1 MKEEKVKEVRV
12 SHPIVNAFKT
22 EWAYLGK
29 KRKLFLFYV
38 FMYVLAG
45 AISLLTP
52 YVIGII
58 FNSIQES
65 ITTHAQFVLLLQRIV
80 FLLVITVA
88 FWALHGPGRFLETTT
103 GFYVKKNYINDK
115 IRMVLKLPVKW
126 HKDNHS
132 GDTIDKISRASNA
145 LEDFSGE
152 KTFEIVYGIV
162 GFFGS
167 IGVLFFIDWQIALFA
182 LIFSSLTLFV
192 ISRVD
197 KKLDKKYRK
206 LNEYNNKLSATIFD
220 YISNIFTVV
229 TLRLKKTVSEEI
241 EAKQTAAYD
250 TFKSASIINETKWGF
265 ASVAIQIMVVGALIF
280 KAYTDFNLTGT
291 ILIGTLYMVY
301 GYLNNVGQTFYRFA
315 DIYGSIIR
323 QNARIVGAN
332 PLDEEYKKLE
342 YPEEGRLP
350 KNWKNILFKDIS
362 FTYDQKGKRNHLQD
376 INFSLKKRQKIALV
390 GESGSGKSTILS
402 LIRGLYKIEKGEIY
416 CDNIILEGGIN
427 NIKEQV
433 TLIPQ
438 EPEIFNNTF
447 RYNITM
453 NLPATDAEINKV
465 IEISQLSSVIDKLP
479 NGLDTNVKEKGVSL
493 SGGEKQRLALAR
505 GLLAAKKSEIV
516 LMDEPT
522 SSVDSLN
529 EMRIHEQ
536 VFDEFKNKT
545 IVSSIHRLHLLDKFD
560 NIYLFSEGKIV
571 GQGTFEELKSNP
583 VFSRMWR
590 RYNREKLLDKELEKK
605 K

>member
-1 MKEEKVKEVRV
+1 MT
-12 SHPIVNAFKT
+12 HPVINIFKT

-29 KRKLFLFYV
+29 RRKLFIFYISL
-38 FMYVLAG
+38 YVIAG
-45 AISLLTP
+45 IVSLLTP
-52 YVIGII
+52 YVIGTI

-65 ITTHAQFVLLLQRIV
+65 ITTHQQLIGLMQKIALLLA
-80 FLLVITVA
+80 ITVV
-88 FWALHGPGRFLETTT
+88 FWMLHGPARVLEQIT
-103 GFYVKKNYINDK
+103 GYHVRKNYVNDK

-132 GDTIDKISRASNA
+132 GDTIDKINRASNA
-145 LEDFSGE
+145 LEDFSAD
-152 KTFEIVYGIV
+152 KTFDITYGIV
-162 GFFGS
+162 SFFGS
-167 IGVLFFIDWQIALFA
+167 IIVLFFIDWKIALFA
-182 LIFSSLTLFV
+182 FIFSSITLFI

-197 KKLDKKYRK
+197 VNLNKKYKK
-206 LNEYNNKLSATIFD
+206 LNEYSNKLSATIFD
-220 YISNIFTVV
+220 YLSNVITVI

-241 EAKQTAAYD
+241 EEKQIASYD
-250 TFKSASIINETKWGF
+250 TYKRITIIDEMKWGF
-265 ASVAIQIMVVGALIF
+265 ASVAIQIMVVLSLIY
-280 KAYTDFNLTGT
+280 KAYTDFNLVGT

-301 GYLNNVGQTFYRFA
+301 GYLNNMGQTFYKFA
-315 DIYGSIIR
+315 YLYGNIIR
-323 QNARIVGAN
+323 SNARIVGAES
-332 PLDEEYKKLE
+332 LDEEYRKLE

-350 KNWKNILFKDIS
+350 KTWKEIKFKNLS
-362 FTYDQKGKRNHLQD
+362 FTYDREGKRNHLEEVS
-376 INFSLKKRQKIALV
+376 FKFKKREKIALV

-402 LIRGLYKIEKGEIY
+402 LIRGLYKIDKGEIY
-416 CDNIILEGGIN
+416 CDGVPLEGGIN

-453 NLPATDAEINKV
+453 NLPTSEEDLKKV
-465 IEISQLSSVIDKLP
+465 ILISQLKPVIDKLP
-479 NGLDTNVKEKGVSL
+479 NGLDTNVMEKGVSL

-536 VFDEFKNKT
+536 LFEEFKNKT
-545 IVSSIHRLHLLDKFD
+545 ILSSIHRLHLLDKFD
-560 NIYLFSEGKIV
+560 YIYLFSDGKLA
-571 GQGTFEELKSNP
+571 GHGTFDEMKSNP
-583 VFSRMWR
+583 LFSKMWR
-590 RYNREKLLDKELEKK
+590 RYNREKLLDKDKEKEEGK
-605 K
+605 RK

>member
-1 MKEEKVKEVRV
+1 MT
-12 SHPIVNAFKT
+12 HPIINIFKT

-29 KRKLFLFYV
+29 KKKLFFFYISLFA
-38 FMYVLAG
+38 LAG
-45 AISLLTP
+45 IVSLLTP
-52 YVIGII
+52 YVIGTI
-58 FNSIQES
+58 FNSIQQS
-65 ITTHAQFVLLLQRIV
+65 ITSNEELKGLMSKIVLLLIITIV
-80 FLLVITVA
+80 F
-88 FWALHGPGRFLETTT
+88 WMLHGPARILETLT
-103 GFYVKKNYINDK
+103 GFYVKKNYVNDK

-132 GDTIDKISRASNA
+132 GDTIDKINRASNS
-145 LEDFSGE
+145 LQDFAGE
-152 KTFEIVYGIV
+152 KTYQIVYGIISL
-162 GFFGS
+162 FGS
-167 IGVLFFIDWQIALFA
+167 IIILLFIDWKIALFA
-182 LIFSSLTLFV
+182 FVFSSITLLI
-192 ISRVD
+192 ISMVD
-197 KKLDKKYRK
+197 KTLDKKYRK

-220 YISNIFTVV
+220 YISNIITVV

-241 EAKQTAAYD
+241 EAKQIAGYD
-250 TFKSASIINETKWGF
+250 TFKSASIINESKWGF
-265 ASVAIQIMVVGALIF
+265 ASIAIQVMVVAALIY
-280 KAYTDFNLTGT
+280 KAYIEFNITGT

-301 GYLNNVGQTFYRFA
+301 GYLNNVGETFYRFA
-315 DIYGSIIR
+315 EIYGNIIR
-323 QNARIVGAN
+323 SNARIVGAD

-350 KNWKNILFKDIS
+350 KNWKEISFKDVSFKYDIKGKVTHIKDIS
-362 FTYDQKGKRNHLQD
+362 FY
-376 INFSLKKRQKIALV
+376 LKKRQKIALV

-402 LIRGLYKIEKGEIY
+402 LIRGLYKIENGKIY
-416 CDNIILEGGIN
+416 CDKEILEGGIN

-453 NLPATDAEINKV
+453 NLPTTEEDLRKV
-465 IEISQLSSVIDKLP
+465 ILISQLNSVIDKLP
-479 NGLDTNVKEKGVSL
+479 NGLDTSVKEKGVSL

-505 GLLAAKKSEIV
+505 GLLAAKRSEIV

-529 EMRIHEQ
+529 EMKIHEQ
-536 VFDEFKNKT
+536 VFEAFKNKT

-560 NIYLFSEGKIV
+560 YIYLFAEGKIV
-571 GQGTFEELKSNP
+571 GQGTFEEIKDNP
-583 VFSRMWR
+583 VFNKMWR
-590 RYNREKLLDKELEKK
+590 RYNREKILDKELEKK